1 MYEMVIKRRTKIA
14 GLDNLNKMLDQITD
28 PKFRAKV
35 LRKAGNVTLKS
46 VEGVMIANSPNSL
59 KDQTKRQLL
68 VNTNKP
74 IKINKKGFISEK
86 KFHEL
91 WGHVTYKPGVMG
103 YGLAMILENGRSD
116 SQGDLKK
123 DGSTKWYAWG
133 NPTSE
138 TIRNIGTTKP
148 LRFVEKTFFEVEKSM
163 AVKFGNTL
171 LDEIQKEVKRQ
182 SKRKAL
188 GK

>member
-1 MYEMVIKRRTKIA
+1 
-14 GLDNLNKMLDQITD
+14 
-28 PKFRAKV
+28 
-35 LRKAGNVTLKS
+35 
-46 VEGVMIANSPNSL
+46 
-59 KDQTKRQLL
+59 
-68 VNTNKP
+68 
-74 IKINKKGFISEK
+74 
-86 KFHEL
+86 
-91 WGHVTYKPGVMG
+91 MG

>member
-1 MYEMVIKRRTKIA
+1 MAIKRRTKIT
-14 GLDNLNKMLDQITD
+14 GLDNLNKMLDAITD
-28 PKFRAKV
+28 PKYRAKI

-59 KDQTKRQLL
+59 KDQTKRQLV

-74 IKINKKGFISEK
+74 IKINRKGFIAEK

-91 WGHVTYKPGVMG
+91 WGQVTFKPGIEG
-103 YGLAMILENGRSD
+103 FGLAMILENGRDD
-116 SQGDLKK
+116 SQGDLKR
-123 DGSTKWYAWG
+123 DGSTKWHSWG

-148 LRFVEKTFFEVEKSM
+148 LRFVEKTFFQVEKSM
-163 AVKFGNTL
+163 AITFGNTL
-171 LDEIQKEVKRQ
+171 LEEIKKEVKRH
-182 SKRKAL
+182 SKRNAKAAR